1 VGGEVNDIRH
11 GDFNSDGKLEIL
23 VGTEGF
29 QFYVLD
35 ELGQTIIRNT
45 LPDRVLKVAGYR
57 QSNTTFYLAAT
68 TNGQLFKITENGQ
81 IDSKIQ
87 FPDEISNIFVEKD
100 FTEYRIVLA
109 NGELYRFY

>member
-1 VGGEVNDIRH
+1 
-11 GDFNSDGKLEIL
+11 
-23 VGTEGF
+23 
-29 QFYVLD
+29 
-35 ELGQTIIRNT
+35 
-45 LPDRVLKVAGYR
+45 
-57 QSNTTFYLAAT
+57 LAAT

-109 NGELYRFY
+109 NGALYRFY